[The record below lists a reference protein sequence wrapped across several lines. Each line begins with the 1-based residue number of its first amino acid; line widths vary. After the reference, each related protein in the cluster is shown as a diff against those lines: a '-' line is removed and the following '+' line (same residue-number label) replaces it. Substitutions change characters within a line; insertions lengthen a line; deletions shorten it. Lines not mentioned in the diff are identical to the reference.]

1 MKPIRAWD
9 FAETPE
15 GKRRTLPWPAEQ
27 MEYNSWNCWLRP
39 EPHIQE
45 RKHTQVLMQPG
56 ATGRESL
63 AMAKARCWRRE
74 QEAWQEAPEST
85 RFGPTA
91 GHGAKAGP
99 GLPEHGSGS
108 QQPANLK
115 PASAFCGICPQ
126 LPA

>member
-9 FAETPE
+9 FAGTPE

-56 ATGRESL
+56 GHRTREPCHGKGEMLETRTG
-63 AMAKARCWRRE
+63 
-74 QEAWQEAPEST
+74 
-85 RFGPTA
+85 GVA
-91 GHGAKAGP
+91 G
-99 GLPEHGSGS
+99 GS
-108 QQPANLK
+108 
-115 PASAFCGICPQ
+115 
-126 LPA
+126 